1 MILVLGFGFCVC
13 LVNDPSKYLFTI
25 LSPPTSRSFVRS
37 DSSMQESIYIDRFIF
52 HRRVFRLQAF
62 CYYNASLRFGVLLNP
77 NVTDISEKLF
87 PCTAK
92 NA

>member
-1 MILVLGFGFCVC
+1 
-13 LVNDPSKYLFTI
+13 
-25 LSPPTSRSFVRS
+25 
-37 DSSMQESIYIDRFIF
+37 MQESIYIDRFIF